1 MDYSIL
7 RVLQRWNSGVLVTM
21 DCSLIYDSECFSLVS
36 MSALVTVYTVNGL
49 SSIYLNMVLCNCL

>member
-21 DCSLIYDSECFSLVS
+21 DCSLIYDSECFIPVS
-36 MSALVTVYTVNGL
+36 MSTLVTVVAVNGL
-49 SSIYLNMVLCNCL
+49 S